1 MNDTQ
6 RTEVT
11 CDNLIIVDADF
22 ADRVAF
28 DLIVNFERM
37 IGRPIP
43 NADIARWIDCLALD
57 GGIREGK
64 EQTQVALVHSKDKTR
79 MDYFTPG
86 DFKAELDGK
95 AFSDNLG
102 EFVISTLS
110 EESIISREDLL
121 LDTLRLGLSAAEVKR
136 IVVVPGEDYYGSV
149 RDILR
154 KGGDEKRVT
163 VLAMQP
169 MPGGNFRQEILG
181 YSLMSALGIKGDELK
196 D

>member
-1 MNDTQ
+1 MM
-6 RTEVT
+6 R
-11 CDNLIIVDADF
+11 L
-22 ADRVAF
+22 
-28 DLIVNFERM
+28 
-37 IGRPIP
+37 
-43 NADIARWIDCLALD
+43 DIL
-57 GGIREGK
+57 
-64 EQTQVALVHSKDKTR
+64 
-79 MDYFTPG
+79 
-86 DFKAELDGK
+86 
-95 AFSDNLG
+95 
-102 EFVISTLS
+102 TLFPS
-110 EESIISREDLL
+110 MMQMFFQESIISREDLL